1 MRRRVIIVFAKAPRM
16 GSVKTRLAQGIGQ
29 GPALAFYRA
38 SLDSTIRAARAV
50 RSSETMIFTAPDGA
64 VGGSYF
70 PRGVP
75 VLPQG
80 RGGLG
85 ERMARALDRFADADR
100 ILVGGDIPG
109 ITPSALGD
117 AFRSLTENDAVFGPA
132 EDGGFWLVGLRA
144 GFRPRRLFRGVRW
157 SAATTLH
164 GTLGTLPH
172 HAEFA
177 FCKTLNDIDD
187 LGDYLRLTSF

>member
-16 GSVKTRLAQGIGQ
+16 GSVKTRLARGIGQ

-50 RSSETMIFTAPDGA
+50 RSTETIIFTAPDDA

-85 ERMARALDRFADADR
+85 ERMARALDNSADADR

-109 ITPSALGD
+109 ITSAILGD
-117 AFRSLTENDAVFGPA
+117 AFRSLAEKDAVFGPA
-132 EDGGFWLVGLRA
+132 EDGGFWLAGLRG
-144 GFRPRRLFRGVRW
+144 GFRPRQLFRGVRW

-164 GTLGTLPH
+164 ETVGTLPP

-187 LGDYLRLTSF
+187 LGDYLRLT